1 MTALSI
7 EEFNQ
12 AKLISA
18 LSKRPVRVN
27 EDWVVWFDVALTHV
41 MCLALIGKLCGA
53 GVGNLSR
60 DILLNG
66 YNELKTQL
74 PDVMK
79 PGDGWV
85 VDYYYNRKIDATHND
100 SNEWFNM
107 VRRRLEWKSENSFP
121 DDLLRVYL
129 EQVYIS

>member
-7 EEFNQ
+7 DDFNQ
-12 AKLISA
+12 AKLIST

-27 EDWVVWFDVALTHV
+27 DEWVVWFDIALTHV
-41 MCLALIGKLCGA
+41 LCLALIGKLCGA

-66 YNELKTQL
+66 YNELKYQL
-74 PDVMK
+74 PDVMN
-79 PGDGWV
+79 PGEGWV
-85 VDYYYNRKIDATHND
+85 VDYFYNRKIDAKQND
-100 SNEWFNM
+100 GQDWFNLI
-107 VRRRLEWKSENSFP
+107 RRRLEWKSENQFP
-121 DDLLRVYL
+121 EDLLRVYL